1 MVLRNTNHRVNSF
14 KDISLRYANTKPIRG
29 TDIIP
34 IGGRNYKWERI
45 IKRSDTHYDMV
56 LDETMFNYYYGNPT
70 PIAKQIVLVSWEMKN
85 DIEVVTIYNNGST
98 TTYTFLDN
106 LLPHDLR
113 FFVLSSSGRQYISMN
128 WKIDDRGW
136 SWAGADQGD
145 KDFYLPKD
153 MDMNKPLQFARKH
166 SKWQHIG
173 TEYIFRHAM
182 TQVNKEAK
190 ADIKPQSDKFY
201 NWVIT
206 MQGMLPVHDWQ
217 YRNKMRKEFIDYMVE
232 SNVSNHYSEYGRNSS
247 TTNEQTE
254 LYKDI
259 MRDENHPMRLHLAV
273 DWLSDSP
280 LIGYGGWRTIETQEQ
295 ASKVR
300 ASWNRW
306 VNKTFGLNKN
316 IHEARTEEVK

>member
-1 MVLRNTNHRVNSF
+1 MVLRNTDHRVNSF
-14 KDISLRYANTKPIRG
+14 KDISLRYEHTQPIRG

-56 LDETMFNYYYGNPT
+56 LDETLFHYMYKF
-70 PIAKQIVLVSWEMKN
+70 AKQKTLVSWEMKD
-85 DIEVVTIYNNGST
+85 DIEVVTIYNDGST

-113 FFVLSSSGRQYISMN
+113 FFVLGSSGRQYISMN
-128 WKIDDRGW
+128 WRTGDRGW
-136 SWAGADQGD
+136 SFAMQDQGD

-153 MDMNKPLQFARKH
+153 MDKPLQFARKH
-166 SKWQHIG
+166 SKWQHVG
-173 TEYIFRHAM
+173 TEYVFKYAM

-190 ADIKPQSDKFY
+190 AEVKPHSDKFY
-201 NWVIT
+201 EWVIT
-206 MQGMLPVHDWQ
+206 MQGMLPCDDWS
-217 YRNKMRKEFIDYMVE
+217 YRNKMCKEFMDYMDE
-232 SNVSNHYSEYGRNSS
+232 NNVSNHYSQYGGNSS

-259 MRDENHPMRLHLAV
+259 MRDKNHPMRLHLAV

-280 LIGYGGWRTIETQEQ
+280 LVGHGGWQTIETQEQ

-306 VNKTFGLNKN
+306 VNKTLGLTKN
-316 IHEARTEEVK
+316 IHENRVEEK

>member
-1 MVLRNTNHRVNSF
+1 MVLRHTNYRVNSF
-14 KDISLRYANTKPIRG
+14 RDIADRYANTKPIRG

-56 LDETMFNYYYGNPT
+56 LDETVFNYYYGNPT
-70 PIAKQIVLVSWEMKN
+70 QIVLVSWEMKN
-85 DIEVVTIYNNGST
+85 DIEVVTIHNNGHT
-98 TTYTFLDN
+98 TAYTFLEN

-113 FFVLSSSGRQYISMN
+113 FFVLGSSGRQYISMN
-128 WKIDDRGW
+128 WGSKKKYEYD
-136 SWAGADQGD
+136 WAIADQGD

-153 MDMNKPLQFARKH
+153 YSKPIQFARKH
-166 SKWQHIG
+166 AKWQHVG
-173 TEYIFRHAM
+173 TEYVFKYAM

-190 ADIKPQSDKFY
+190 SNIKPYSDKFY
-201 NWVIT
+201 EWVIT
-206 MQGMLPVHDWQ
+206 MHGMLPCDDYQ
-217 YRNKMRKEFIDYMVE
+217 YNYKMEQEMHQYMQDNNLAYYDRID
-232 SNVSNHYSEYGRNSS
+232 EY
-247 TTNEQTE
+247 
-254 LYKDI
+254 KKI

-273 DWLSDSP
+273 DWLRESP
-280 LIGYGGWRTIETQEQ
+280 LFGYRGRQDIDTKDK

-306 VNKTFGLNKN
+306 VNKTLGLTKN

>member
-1 MVLRNTNHRVNSF
+1 MVLRNTDYRVNSF
-14 KDISLRYANTKPIRG
+14 KDIADRYATTKPIRG

-34 IGGRNYKWERI
+34 IGGRNYKYERI

-56 LDETMFNYYYGNPT
+56 LDETLFAYVNKYNEQKT
-70 PIAKQIVLVSWEMKN
+70 LVSWEMKN
-85 DIEVVTIYNNGST
+85 DIEVVTIYNDGST

-113 FFVLSSSGRQYISMN
+113 FFVWESTGRQYISMN
-128 WKIDDRGW
+128 WKIDEKGW
-136 SWAGADQGD
+136 SYAMQNQGE
-145 KDFYLPKD
+145 KDFYLPKV
-153 MDMNKPLQFARKH
+153 NVTSIHYSKPLQFARKH
-166 SKWQHIG
+166 SKWQHVG

-190 ADIKPQSDKFY
+190 ADIKPHSDKFY
-201 NWVIT
+201 EWVIT
-206 MQGMLPVHDWQ
+206 MQGMLPVNDWE
-217 YRNKMRKEFIDYMVE
+217 YRSKMRKEFIGYMDE
-232 SNVSNHYSEYGRNSS
+232 NNIAHSSSHYGRDYRVTS
-247 TTNEQTE
+247 EQME

-259 MRDENHPMRLHLAV
+259 MRDDSHPMRLHLAV

-280 LIGYGGWRTIETQEQ
+280 LFGYRGRQDIDTKEK

-306 VNKTFGLNKN
+306 VNKILGLTKN
-316 IHEARTEEVK
+316 IHESRIEEVK